1 MQNLYSLISLVA
13 LSEIMAAAFIASRT
27 AILKTTD
34 SRVDSLK
41 KQEVKGII
49 KLEKVILEKA
59 KHVAVLQLLAL
70 ALTSTGGVLLT
81 YVIFELNKN
90 STNAIL
96 LSIIFVS
103 LLGFIVL
110 GVAPETLGRQHSDKI
125 ALASSPIALLVK
137 PVIWPLARTLV
148 TIGNV
153 LTPGKGFKE
162 GPFATAEEFRDL
174 VDQAEEA
181 DVIEDQERQ
190 MIHSVFELGDTVAR
204 EVMVPR
210 TDMVWIE
217 KGKTLRQAISLA
229 LRSGYS
235 RIPII
240 GEDSDDVIGVIYL
253 KDISRRIFENAESE
267 RTEFVDQIM
276 RPPYFVPDS
285 KPADELLRDMQ
296 AARVH
301 LAVVIDEYGGTAGLV
316 TIEDIL
322 EEIVGEIAD
331 EYDTQVPEVSEL
343 GPSVYRVSSRIH
355 LDDLSELIDSELSS
369 DDEGVDTLSG
379 YLAKKLDRVPIPG
392 TSIIDSGWEFVA
404 ERAAGRRNKIGTIL
418 IRKVESPVNDSTSD
432 KL

>member
-1 MQNLYSLISLVA
+1 MINLPFFILIAAIV
-13 LSEIMAAAFIASRT
+13 EILAAFFIAGRT
-27 AILKTTD
+27 AILKTSE
-34 SRVDSLK
+34 SRVEQLRRE
-41 KQEVKGII
+41 EVTGIE
-49 KLEKVILEKA
+49 KLQKVISEKA
-59 KHVAVLQLLAL
+59 KHVAVLQLVAL

-81 YVIFELNKN
+81 FVFIESDLNLNSALIF
-90 STNAIL
+90 AI
-96 LSIIFVS
+96 IVVS

-110 GVAPETLGRQHSDKI
+110 GVAPETLGRQKSDRI
-125 ALASSPIALLVK
+125 SLMTAPIALTIK
-137 PVIWPLARTLV
+137 PIIWPIAKLLV
-148 TIGNV
+148 AIGNA

-162 GPFATAEEFRDL
+162 GPFATAEDLRDL

-181 DVIEDQERQ
+181 DVIEDEERQ

-210 TDMVWIE
+210 TEMVWIE
-217 KGKTLRQAISLA
+217 KGKTLRQAISLS

-235 RIPII
+235 RIPVI
-240 GEDSDDVIGVIYL
+240 GEDSDDIVGVVYL
-253 KDISRRIFENAESE
+253 KDISRRIFENSEAE
-267 RTEFVDQIM
+267 RTELVENLM
-276 RPPYFVPDS
+276 RAAYFVPDS

-331 EYDTQVPEVSEL
+331 EYDTHAPEVNEL
-343 GPSVYRVSSRIH
+343 GPNVYRVSARIH
-355 LDDLSELIDSELSS
+355 LDDLAGLINVNLSS

-379 YLAKKLDRVPIPG
+379 YLAKQLERIPIPG
-392 TSIIDSGWEFVA
+392 TSIVIEGWEFVA

-418 IRKVESPVNDSTSD
+418 IRKSESPDSE
-432 KL
+432 

>member
-1 MQNLYSLISLVA
+1 MINLPFFILIAAIV
-13 LSEIMAAAFIASRT
+13 EILAAFFIAGRT
-27 AILKTTD
+27 AILKTSE
-34 SRVDSLK
+34 SRVEQLRRE
-41 KQEVKGII
+41 EVTGIE
-49 KLEKVILEKA
+49 KLQKVISEKA
-59 KHVAVLQLLAL
+59 KHVAVLQLVAL

-81 YVIFELNKN
+81 FVFIESNLNLNSALIF
-90 STNAIL
+90 AI
-96 LSIIFVS
+96 IVVS

-110 GVAPETLGRQHSDKI
+110 GVAPETLGRQKSDRI
-125 ALASSPIALLVK
+125 SLITAPIALTIK
-137 PVIWPLARTLV
+137 PIIWPIAKLLV
-148 TIGNV
+148 AIGNA

-162 GPFATAEEFRDL
+162 GPFATAEDLRDL

-181 DVIEDQERQ
+181 DVIEDEERQ

-210 TDMVWIE
+210 TEMVWIE
-217 KGKTLRQAISLA
+217 KDKTLRQAISLS

-235 RIPII
+235 RIPVI
-240 GEDSDDVIGVIYL
+240 GEDSDDIVGVVYL
-253 KDISRRIFENAESE
+253 KDISRRIFENSEAE
-267 RTEFVDQIM
+267 RTELVENLM
-276 RPPYFVPDS
+276 RAAYFVPDS

-331 EYDTQVPEVSEL
+331 EYDTHAPEVNEL
-343 GPSVYRVSSRIH
+343 GPNVYRVSARIH
-355 LDDLSELIDSELSS
+355 LDDLAGLINVNLSS

-379 YLAKKLDRVPIPG
+379 YLAKQLERIPIPG
-392 TSIIDSGWEFVA
+392 TSIVIEGWEFVA

-418 IRKVESPVNDSTSD
+418 IRKSESPDSE
-432 KL
+432 